1 MTNDEAISLLR
12 HTMAK
17 HHEDRKI
24 SATCSNAINLI
35 YSTEHAQMTINAL
48 RSVVSDYLPK
58 LNDVIEIICKQCDLH

>member
-12 HTMAK
+12 HTMIK

-35 YSTEHAQMTINAL
+35 YNTEHAQMTINAL
-48 RSVVSDYLPK
+48 RSVVSDPK
-58 LNDVIEIICKQCDLH
+58 VNDVIELICKQCDLH